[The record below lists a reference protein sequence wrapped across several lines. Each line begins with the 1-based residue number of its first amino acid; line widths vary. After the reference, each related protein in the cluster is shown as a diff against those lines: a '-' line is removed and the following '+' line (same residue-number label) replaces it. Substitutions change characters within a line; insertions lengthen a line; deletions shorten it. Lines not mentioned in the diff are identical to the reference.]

1 MLANTENAIE
11 KLSEAAF
18 FPTSFSMSNNDFTI
32 SRSLKDRCISR
43 DYYLYSYF
51 SQQGRSQLNT
61 GGVEMMALYDMD
73 GHGVA
78 VQNGSYSEY
87 RACFVSEDA
96 KWYNSLREADNGA
109 PVVIGSPD
117 VEGSGMPDVDGNFLW
132 VGRGIMD
139 ITTFQI
145 AGYCVAG
152 VSRDSIVDIFES
164 LKLSPRQIFAV
175 YGKDRL
181 LLSSDDTFFEP
192 IRKEW
197 ADVPDE
203 SVHRKEISVMDHLAY
218 LVNTVRHDSGYTIV
232 VGTPLADAVG
242 NIGGFTFT
250 FTLAVGLFLI
260 VMVFNI
266 VSSVHYI
273 VNAMDRLIDA
283 CDHFELEKNTRIDVC
298 NLPEEISYLFKSFN
312 RMSDR
317 IRSLVGEVVAKQN
330 KLQETELQLL
340 RTQINPHYLYNT
352 LEMIH
357 MRAYM
362 KKNYDVANMAELL
375 GQNLQYGLR
384 NTTQKVP
391 LRTELEQVNIY
402 LQILSFHYGNRV
414 QTSIFVEQA
423 LMDCRIPKLI
433 FQPIIENSVVHG
445 IVSSDQVLRR
455 DLSRVSYHFVHEKY
469 IPSALIILYII

>member
-1 MLANTENAIE
+1 
-11 KLSEAAF
+11 
-18 FPTSFSMSNNDFTI
+18 
-32 SRSLKDRCISR
+32 
-43 DYYLYSYF
+43 
-51 SQQGRSQLNT
+51 
-61 GGVEMMALYDMD
+61 
-73 GHGVA
+73 
-78 VQNGSYSEY
+78 
-87 RACFVSEDA
+87 
-96 KWYNSLREADNGA
+96 
-109 PVVIGSPD
+109 
-117 VEGSGMPDVDGNFLW
+117 MPDVDGNFLW

-152 VSRDSIVDIFES
+152 VSRDSIVDIFDS

-445 IVSSDQVLRR
+445 IVSSDQVLNIDIMGYRNGDTIVFRISDDGCGMDEAQLCALRESIRDTNSVSIGLRNVCRR
-455 DLSRVSYHFVHEKY
+455 ILLNYGEEYQAEIESKKNVGSTVTLYLPYQLTEEAEEADRAEEESNGSR
-469 IPSALIILYII
+469 